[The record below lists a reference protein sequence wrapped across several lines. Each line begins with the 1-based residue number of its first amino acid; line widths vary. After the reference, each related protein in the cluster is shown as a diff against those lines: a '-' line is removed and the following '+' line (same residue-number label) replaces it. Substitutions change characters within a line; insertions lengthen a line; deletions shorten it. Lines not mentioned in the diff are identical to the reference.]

1 MSQTWTY
8 SSRPATRTC
17 KLSWTLSRL
26 HAFSTTQQTDI
37 EFSSVTMALLR
48 NYEMLSR
55 PTLPNFRIY
64 ITPPA
69 QKAQL
74 RTTKQAISIM
84 ASSTPHRLIRCRSLG
99 CPDCKFVPCLRSTEM
114 SILVL
119 TTPSTDARS
128 LRPPMKHLFRE
139 YSHSPLP

>member
-8 SSRPATRTC
+8 SSRLATRIC

-26 HAFSTTQQTDI
+26 HAFSTTQRTDI

-64 ITPPA
+64 IIPRA
-69 QKAQL
+69 QKARL

-84 ASSTPHRLIRCRSLG
+84 ASSILHRLIRCRSLG
-99 CPDCKFVPCLRSTEM
+99 CPDCKYGHLLFSTELSM
-114 SILVL
+114 ICTYIFTRRCKITPASDETLV
-119 TTPSTDARS
+119 S
-128 LRPPMKHLFRE
+128 
-139 YSHSPLP
+139 